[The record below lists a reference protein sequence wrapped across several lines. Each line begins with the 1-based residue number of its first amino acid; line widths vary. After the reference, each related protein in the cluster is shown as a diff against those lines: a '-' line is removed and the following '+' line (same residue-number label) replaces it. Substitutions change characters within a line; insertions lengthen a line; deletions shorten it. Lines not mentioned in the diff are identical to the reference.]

1 MPKLSTINAKK
12 LIKLLQK
19 KDFFIDR
26 QSGSHVI
33 LIHKIL
39 GGRVVVPLHNGDL
52 PRGTVLSI
60 LKMAGLEK
68 KDLA

>member
-1 MPKLSTINAKK
+1 MPKLSTINAKN

-33 LIHKIL
+33 LIHKVL

-52 PRGTVLSI
+52 PKGTVWQVPRI
-60 LKMAGLEK
+60 L
-68 KDLA
+68 DT